1 MLKTASDFIGSVIGK
16 SEEVTNGIL
25 EQAKGCVLVID
36 EAYALY
42 TQGRSGN
49 DPFREAVIN
58 TLVEKIQGVPGEDRV
73 VLLLGYRKEMELML
87 TKCNHGL
94 SRRFQLADALE
105 FSDYDVA
112 SLLRILRAQCRKR
125 ALVISTD
132 TAEFAVKQLAKT
144 RAMPNFGNVGEL
156 NNLLSKAILSMQR
169 RHTNVDELQRED
181 FVPEGWTDE
190 VVSEEALF
198 KRLVGC
204 DAVKKQLSEYRNLIE
219 FTKARGMDP
228 IENLPFNFL
237 FTGAPGTGKTTV
249 ARLMGKMFC
258 SLGMI
263 PSEEVV
269 EVSAS
274 DLVTGYVNQTG
285 IKTTEMFVKARGKVL
300 FIDEAYQLN
309 PEKGGQFMPEAVDE
323 IVKNLTSKDF
333 EGKLV
338 VILAG
343 YKEPIDTMLGVNRG
357 LASRF
362 TARVPFED
370 LTEAQ
375 VGEIIEQR
383 LQLTESATTSLPEV
397 CRQLKALKGFAN
409 GRDVIT
415 FAKRVVLEMAN
426 RNKVDPTEGV
436 IIADLQAA
444 VSHMV
449 ALKSTSEDPK
459 LTEADSARPAVPAQK
474 AQSAVEPVI
483 AYATQ
488 TATVTSPPLL
498 APSLEMRSETT
509 IMPNQSSQ
517 TESKG
522 HTYNLFLNQLQKII
536 DAKQL
541 NSEESM
547 AYLSDNLDSLLDMI
561 SAELGV
567 STDVVRELMTRWR
580 GEQAKL
586 REILRKHE
594 EEVAVAKAHKK
605 KMLVPIWRCGVCGR
619 ADQPYIACYVA
630 PFVVR
635 YEERDMSD

>member
-1 MLKTASDFIGSVIGK
+1 
-16 SEEVTNGIL
+16 
-25 EQAKGCVLVID
+25 
-36 EAYALY
+36 
-42 TQGRSGN
+42 
-49 DPFREAVIN
+49 
-58 TLVEKIQGVPGEDRV
+58 
-73 VLLLGYRKEMELML
+73 
-87 TKCNHGL
+87 
-94 SRRFQLADALE
+94 
-105 FSDYDVA
+105 
-112 SLLRILRAQCRKR
+112 
-125 ALVISTD
+125 
-132 TAEFAVKQLAKT
+132 
-144 RAMPNFGNVGEL
+144 
-156 NNLLSKAILSMQR
+156 
-169 RHTNVDELQRED
+169 
-181 FVPEGWTDE
+181 
-190 VVSEEALF
+190 
-198 KRLVGC
+198 
-204 DAVKKQLSEYRNLIE
+204 
-219 FTKARGMDP
+219 
-228 IENLPFNFL
+228 
-237 FTGAPGTGKTTV
+237 
-249 ARLMGKMFC
+249 
-258 SLGMI
+258 
-263 PSEEVV
+263 
-269 EVSAS
+269 
-274 DLVTGYVNQTG
+274 
-285 IKTTEMFVKARGKVL
+285 
-300 FIDEAYQLN
+300 
-309 PEKGGQFMPEAVDE
+309 
-323 IVKNLTSKDF
+323 
-333 EGKLV
+333 
-338 VILAG
+338 
-343 YKEPIDTMLGVNRG
+343 
-357 LASRF
+357 
-362 TARVPFED
+362 
-370 LTEAQ
+370 
-375 VGEIIEQR
+375 
-383 LQLTESATTSLPEV
+383 
-397 CRQLKALKGFAN
+397 
-409 GRDVIT
+409 
-415 FAKRVVLEMAN
+415 MAN